1 MFEFHSA
8 RIDTFR
14 TMLAESDGTPTLV
27 AVDSVGLGPL
37 GITTTAAQR
46 VLILPNPTVDG
57 WVRIEGEAGSAV
69 KLQYVFDARGRRVAV
84 QSEPFARGVRIQLP
98 AAPGLYFVQLEI
110 DGSTVLKRMI
120 RR

>member
-1 MFEFHSA
+1 
-8 RIDTFR
+8 
-14 TMLAESDGTPTLV
+14 
-27 AVDSVGLGPL
+27 
-37 GITTTAAQR
+37 
-46 VLILPNPTVDG
+46 
-57 WVRIEGEAGSAV
+57 
-69 KLQYVFDARGRRVAV
+69 V